1 MLSVLEYDTWETVN
15 AAYFLSLLE
24 SKEEDNLILAE
35 GPHLI
40 WAPRAQGMTRPKA
53 ADFLVLEKECIFLPL
68 ELGSLLSVQ
77 DSVDTFVI
85 MQIDEG
91 GGLYILIW

>member
-1 MLSVLEYDTWETVN
+1 MFKHFSIKGKMPSRCALGRT
-15 AAYFLSLLE
+15 LL
-24 SKEEDNLILAE
+24 
-35 GPHLI
+35 
-40 WAPRAQGMTRPKA
+40 KA